1 MIDFGPMA
9 GSYDRLRP
17 AGRAWDEVAELT
29 LARLGAPTRLLD
41 IGCGTGRFTRM
52 AAQRLGARAWGVDP
66 SAEML
71 AQARSIPGGERIGW
85 KCAAA
90 ERLPFRD
97 GWFDAAHM
105 HLVLHLVDDRPA
117 ALREMAR
124 VLGPGGRA
132 AVVTFSPTHFD
143 RFHLNPW
150 FPSIAAID
158 RARFPEPA
166 EVARGLR
173 AAGLVGERIDDVRQT
188 VQLEPADV
196 LERVRGRYISTLHL
210 LNDAEY
216 REGLAR
222 LEHDLSG
229 RAAPIRTDLHWSLV
243 SAGAA
248 EA

>member
-29 LARLGAPTRLLD
+29 LERLGAPTRLLD

-132 AVVTFSPTHFD
+132 AVVTFSPTSTRGF
-143 RFHLNPW
+143 RRSLPSTGRA
-150 FPSIAAID
+150 FPNRRRW
-158 RARFPEPA
+158 RAGFAPLGWWGSGSTRC
-166 EVARGLR
+166 ARPCSSSLR
-173 AAGLVGERIDDVRQT
+173 TCSSGCAAGTSRRCT
-188 VQLEPADV
+188 C
-196 LERVRGRYISTLHL
+196 
-210 LNDAEY
+210 
-216 REGLAR
+216 
-222 LEHDLSG
+222 
-229 RAAPIRTDLHWSLV
+229 
-243 SAGAA
+243 
-248 EA
+248 

>member
-1 MIDFGPMA
+1 MGVV
-9 GSYDRLRP
+9 LQ
-17 AGRAWDEVAELT
+17 
-29 LARLGAPTRLLD
+29 
-41 IGCGTGRFTRM
+41 
-52 AAQRLGARAWGVDP
+52 QRLAGA
-66 SAEML
+66 S
-71 AQARSIPGGERIGW
+71 QARSIPGGERIGW

-173 AAGLVGERIDDVRQT
+173 AAGLVGERIDEVRQT

-229 RAAPIRTDLHWSLV
+229 RAAPIRTELHWSLV

>member
-17 AGRAWDEVAELT
+17 AGRSWDELAELT
-29 LARLGAPTRLLD
+29 LERLGAPSRLLD
-41 IGCGTGRFTRM
+41 IGCGTGRFARM

-66 SAEML
+66 SPEML
-71 AQARSIPGGERIGW
+71 AQARSVPGGERIGW
-85 KCAAA
+85 RCASA

-158 RARFPEPA
+158 RTRFPDPA
-166 EVARGLR
+166 EVAGGLR
-173 AAGLVGERIDDVRQT
+173 AAGLVGARIDDVRQT

-196 LERVRGRYISTLHL
+196 LERVRARYISTLHL
-210 LNDAEY
+210 LDEAEY
-216 REGLAR
+216 RAGLKR

-229 RAAPIRTDLHWSLV
+229 RALPVQTELHWSLV
-243 SAGAA
+243 SAGVA